1 VSQAFKDHFSRLAA
15 TYASFRPRYPCA
27 LFDYLAQCCRQHEL
41 AWDCACGSGQATL
54 DLAQRFA
61 AVIATDAS
69 SAQLAA
75 APSHPKVRYRL
86 ASAEASGLKSL
97 SADLVTVAQAL
108 HWFELA
114 PFYAEVE
121 RVLRPRGVLAAFTYG
136 VLRVAGERVD
146 RLIQEFYWDTLKT
159 DWPAEREL
167 VESGYRT
174 LPFAFAEL
182 TPPAFEMQEDWSL
195 AQLIGFIRSWSAT
208 ARHFERNAV
217 DPAAALAES
226 LATVWGNPV
235 ESRRIKWPLSLR
247 IGVKP

>member
-27 LFDYLAQCCRQHEL
+27 LFDYLAQCCRQREL

-54 DLAQRFA
+54 DLAQRFD

-75 APSHPKVRYRL
+75 APPHPKVRYRL

-121 RVLRPRGVLAAFTYG
+121 RVLRPRGVLAAWTYG
-136 VLRVAGERVD
+136 VLHVAGERVD
-146 RLIQEFYWDTLKT
+146 RLIQKIYWDTLKT
-159 DWPAEREL
+159 DWPAERQL

-174 LPFAFAEL
+174 LPFVFAEL
-182 TPPAFEMQEDWSL
+182 TPPTFEMREDWSL
-195 AQLIGFIRSWSAT
+195 AQLIGYIRSWSAT
-208 ARHFERNAV
+208 ARYFERNKV

-226 LATVWGNPV
+226 LACVWGNPG
-235 ESRRIKWPLSLR
+235 ESRRITWPLSLR

>member
-15 TYASFRPRYPCA
+15 TYASFRPRYPGA
-27 LFDYLAQCCRQHEL
+27 LFDYLAQCCRQREL
-41 AWDCACGSGQATL
+41 AWDCACGSGQATV
-54 DLAQRFA
+54 DLAQRFD

-75 APSHPKVRYRL
+75 APPHPKVRYRL

-136 VLRVAGERVD
+136 VLHVAGERVD
-146 RLIQEFYWDTLKT
+146 RLIQEFYWDSLKT
-159 DWPAEREL
+159 DWPAERQL

-174 LPFAFAEL
+174 LPFVFTEL
-182 TPPAFEMQEDWSL
+182 TPPTFEMREEWSL
-195 AQLIGFIRSWSAT
+195 AQLIGYIRSWSAT
-208 ARHFERNAV
+208 ARYFERNTV

-226 LATVWGNPV
+226 LACEWGNPD
-235 ESRRIKWPLSLR
+235 ESRRITWPLSLR